1 VGVVSISPGF
11 TAVEIVEFVD
21 EYQRQPFGQKGAWLA
36 GRGVTYHRLRRW
48 QAAVF
53 DGDLDRGLIPREG
66 SDVTVPPAKRTALAA
81 ARAAEQAQ
89 AELARLR
96 ARVHELEQS
105 NEGLEKANEALGK
118 AIGLLHAMREHE
130 PDAAPTTS
138 DTRDSSTPK
147 TDSSSS

>member
-1 VGVVSISPGF
+1 VSISAGF
-11 TAVEIVEFVD
+11 TAVEIEEFVY
-21 EYQRQPFGQKGAWLA
+21 EYHRQPFGQKGSWLA
-36 GRGVTYHRLRRW
+36 GRGVTSHRLRRW

-66 SDVTVPPAKRTALAA
+66 SGVTIPPAKRTALAQA
-81 ARAAEQAQ
+81 AAAEQAQ

-96 ARVHELEQS
+96 ARVHELEQN

-130 PDAAPTTS
+130 PDAAPMTS

>member
-1 VGVVSISPGF
+1 MSISPGY
-11 TAVEIVEFVD
+11 TAMEIVEFVD
-21 EYQRQPFGQKGAWLA
+21 EYQRQPFGQKGSWLA

-53 DGDLDRGLIPREG
+53 DGDLDRGLIARDG
-66 SDVTVPPAKRTALAA
+66 SGVTVPPENRTALAA
-81 ARAAEQAQ
+81 SRAAEQAQ

-96 ARVHELEQS
+96 ARVDELEQS

-138 DTRDSSTPK
+138 DPSSSSTPK
-147 TDSSSS
+147 TDSSPS